1 MTKKSDFNKAMD
13 KAMDGATKL
22 ATSIAKNDVCMTP
35 QIGVSIQIL
44 IQELLFA
51 GYTKTKVKEIF
62 NKSLSLAEKENNWL
76 IKEIRKKE
84 LEKRSMYNGK

>member
-1 MTKKSDFNKAMD
+1 MKKKTDYDKAMD
-13 KAMDGATKL
+13 KAIDGSVKL
-22 ATSIAKNDVCMTP
+22 ASSIAKNDSCMTP

-84 LEKRSMYNGK
+84 AA